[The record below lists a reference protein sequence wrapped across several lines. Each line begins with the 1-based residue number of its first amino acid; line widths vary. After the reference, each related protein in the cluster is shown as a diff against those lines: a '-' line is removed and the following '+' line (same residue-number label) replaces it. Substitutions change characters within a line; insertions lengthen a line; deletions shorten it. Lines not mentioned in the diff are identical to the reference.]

1 MVKQVVFRNKLKNER
16 GSLSIEFLG
25 ILPFYFLFFLLLWQV
40 VASGYA
46 VIHLK
51 SVASDAA
58 KVYAVSENYDETKDI
73 IDKAIGNSDMLKN
86 HTFEIRKDIYDSSL
100 FVVTIKA
107 DHSLVFLPSNFKEKV
122 PIKLDSKAIG
132 KVLIP

>member
-1 MVKQVVFRNKLKNER
+1 MGFKHKIKNER

-46 VIHLK
+46 IIHLK

-58 KVYAVSENYDETKDI
+58 KIYAASEDYYETKDL
-73 IDKAIGNSDMLKN
+73 IDEAIGDSELLKN
-86 HTFEIRKDIYDSSL
+86 HTFEIRKDIYNPAL
-100 FVVTIKA
+100 FVITLEA
-107 DHSLVFLPSNFKEKV
+107 NHSLVFLPGEFKQKV
-122 PIKLDSKAIG
+122 PIKLDSKATG
-132 KVLIP
+132 KVLVP

>member
-1 MVKQVVFRNKLKNER
+1 MGFSNKIKNER

-58 KVYAVSENYDETKDI
+58 KVYAVSEDYYEAKDL
-73 IDKAIGNSDMLKN
+73 IDKAIGDSELLKN
-86 HTFEIRKDIYDSSL
+86 HTFDIREDVYNPAL
-100 FVVTIKA
+100 FVITIKA
-107 DHSLVFLPSNFKEKV
+107 DHSLVFLPENFKQKV

-132 KVLIP
+132 KVLMP

>member
-86 HTFEIRKDIYDSSL
+86 HTFEIRKDVYDPEL
-100 FVVTIKA
+100 FVITIQA

>member
-1 MVKQVVFRNKLKNER
+1 MGFKNKIKNER

-58 KVYAVSENYDETKDI
+58 KVYAVSEDYYETKDL
-73 IDKAIGNSDMLKN
+73 IDKAIGNSELLKN
-86 HTFEIRKDIYDSSL
+86 HTFEIRKDIYNPAL
-100 FVVTIKA
+100 FVITIEA
-107 DHSLVFLPSNFKEKV
+107 NHSLVFLPGDFKQKV
-122 PIKLDSKAIG
+122 PIKLDSKATG
-132 KVLIP
+132 KVLVP